1 MGYPADGG
9 DKVSYPTHDTQ
20 WAESNKG
27 NLWRRRDGEV
37 LVVGKS
43 KTTGKFWARNGD
55 GFIPGSFES
64 LRAAKHAAE
73 TGRKPDHDDDI
84 FGVGDL

>member
-1 MGYPADGG
+1 M
-9 DKVSYPTHDTQ
+9 SYATHDTQ
-20 WAESNKG
+20 WAESSKG
-27 NLWRRRDGEV
+27 NLWRRRDGEL

-43 KTTGKFWARNGD
+43 KSTGRYWARRGES
-55 GFIPGSFES
+55 FLPGSFEN

-73 TGRKPDHDDDI
+73 TGRRPVHDDDI